1 MGLNEAED
9 WLKKLIG
16 DRYVEPKEET
26 EVLESWQYGNPESV
40 LERKQLMKLARE
52 RKLKKGG
59 GNEHK

>member
-1 MGLNEAED
+1 LNEAEK
-9 WLKKLIG
+9 WLKKLVG
-16 DRYVEPKEET
+16 DKYFEPKEET

-59 GNEHK
+59 GSGHK

>member
-1 MGLNEAED
+1 MNDAEK
-9 WLKKLIG
+9 WLKKLAG

-40 LERKQLMKLARE
+40 LEMKQLMKLARD

-59 GNEHK
+59 GYGHK

>member
-1 MGLNEAED
+1 MNEAEK
-9 WLKKLIG
+9 WLKKLVG
-16 DRYVEPKEET
+16 DKYFEPKEET

-59 GNEHK
+59 GSGHK

>member
-1 MGLNEAED
+1 MNDAEK
-9 WLKKLIG
+9 WLKKLAG

-40 LERKQLMKLARE
+40 LERKQGMKIARE

-59 GNEHK
+59 GNGHK

>member
-1 MGLNEAED
+1 MSEAEK
-9 WLKKLIG
+9 WLKKLVG

-59 GNEHK
+59 RNGNR